1 MKQVQVK
8 RSIEGGKY
16 QKITIDVEL
25 FNALSEYHKLNDV
38 FTYLVVN
45 NLIDLDSKIFNH
57 FSKTN
62 ENCGNIFKKYKLDKY
77 DIRAHYIFEEAV
89 EINI

>member
-1 MKQVQVK
+1 MKQFQVK

-25 FNALSEYHKLNDV
+25 FNALSEYNKLNQV
-38 FTYLVVN
+38 FTYLMVN
-45 NLIDLDSKIFNH
+45 NLIDLDSKVFNH

-62 ENCGNIFKKYKLDKY
+62 ENCINIFKKYKLDKY
-77 DIRAHYIFEEAV
+77 DIRANYLFDEAV
-89 EINI
+89 EI